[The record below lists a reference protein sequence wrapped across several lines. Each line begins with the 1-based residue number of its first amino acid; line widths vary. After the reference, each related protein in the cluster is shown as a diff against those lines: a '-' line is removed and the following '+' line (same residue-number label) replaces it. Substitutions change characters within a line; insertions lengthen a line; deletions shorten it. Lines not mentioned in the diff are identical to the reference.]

1 MSEGAAMIEVG
12 NEPQRK
18 FTERGFEDFCEFVDT
33 NGSRIVV
40 RQSSSAGVDAVWI
53 FASDN
58 PHMEHPSPHLNFEQ
72 AKIVADALLAFVL
85 RYDLEAK
92 P

>member
-1 MSEGAAMIEVG
+1 MG

-40 RQSSSAGVDAVWI
+40 RQSSSAEADAVWI

-58 PHMEHPSPHLNFEQ
+58 PHMDDPSPHLNVEQ
-72 AKIVADALLAFVL
+72 AKIVAAALMAFVH
-85 RYDLEAK
+85 RFEVQ